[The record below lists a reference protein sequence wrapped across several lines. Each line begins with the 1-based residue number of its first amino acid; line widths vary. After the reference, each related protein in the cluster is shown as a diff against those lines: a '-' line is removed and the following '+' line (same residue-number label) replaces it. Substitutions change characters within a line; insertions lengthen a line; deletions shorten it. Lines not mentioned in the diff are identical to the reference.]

1 MTGDWILITF
11 RLPGGSSRARV
22 AVWREIRRS
31 GALHVQRSVAA
42 FPATDGFRAVAQ
54 RFRAEVERNGGTAL
68 TIAGQPL
75 GSADA
80 QRLTDAWNGARDEE
94 YSELAGKC
102 AAFLK
107 EIDHEFAIAKF
118 TLAELEEEEAE
129 LDKLERWH
137 ERIAVRDLYQAPNA
151 EAALDALDAAHTALE
166 RYSDAVYEHTQPA

>member
-1 MTGDWILITF
+1 MGDWILITF
-11 RLPGGSSRARV
+11 HLPGGSSRARV

-42 FPATDGFRAVAQ
+42 FPATDSFREAAQ

-75 GSADA
+75 DNADA
-80 QRLTDAWNGARDEE
+80 ERLTDAWNSARDEE
-94 YSELAGKC
+94 YAELSGKC

-107 EIDHEFAIAKF
+107 ELDHEFTIAKF

-129 LDKLERWH
+129 LDKLDRWH
-137 ERIAVRDLYQAPNA
+137 ERIAARDLHNAHNA
-151 EAALDALDAAHTALE
+151 EAAGNALSAAHGALE
-166 RYSDAVYEHTQPA
+166 RYSDAVYQHTQLE